1 MDLKFEIGDS
11 ATPRGHALV
20 YFTDSSDSSRVGAS
34 YIVVLPVNV
43 DIAKY
48 VPPFLAGQIESIGG
62 SDMSSFS
69 FPPAPEPVNSV
80 EQVREIAKSRHDDL
94 IFGGSQRL
102 DDTANLMG
110 LVGEIT
116 VEYRKYYDAFAGSLT
131 AEETNVLEADSDSPA
146 GVDEFLYG
154 LMSQADLLT
163 EVTNLVGKLR
173 YAVEGGDAATAEEC
187 EIRIRAAG
195 VHMPDNRRVDL
206 LAEAAAGRGPNAEE
220 LARLYVER
228 AYGLLQEDYRTV
240 KGVEDRIKQITGN
253 EIPARSDGGAA
264 KGPNTGSGAPENPR

>member
-1 MDLKFEIGDS
+1 MDLKFEIGS
-11 ATPRGHALV
+11 STSPRGHALV
-20 YFTDSSDSSRVGAS
+20 YFSDALDPSRIGAS

-80 EQVREIAKSRHDDL
+80 EQVQTIAKSRHDDL
-94 IFGGSQRL
+94 IFGGSYRL

-110 LVGEIT
+110 LVGEVT
-116 VEYRKYYDAFAGSLT
+116 SEYRKLYDKFVDTLT
-131 AEETNVLEADSDSPA
+131 TEELPALEYEADVRA
-146 GVDEFLYG
+146 VVDEFLYG

-173 YAVEGGDAATAEEC
+173 YAIEGGDGATADEC
-187 EIRIRAAG
+187 ELRIRAAG

-228 AYGLLQEDYRTV
+228 AYGLLQEDYRSV
-240 KGVEDRIKQITGN
+240 KGVEGRIRLLTGS
-253 EIPARSDGGAA
+253 ELPARPDSD
-264 KGPNTGSGAPENPR
+264 SGAPDNAR

>member
-1 MDLKFEIGDS
+1 MDLNFEIGDS
-11 ATPRGHALV
+11 AKPRGHALV
-20 YFTDSSDSSRVGAS
+20 YFTDSSDPSRVGAS

-80 EQVREIAKSRHDDL
+80 EQVREIANSRHDDL

-102 DDTANLMG
+102 DDAANLMG

-116 VEYRKYYDAFAGSLT
+116 SEYRKYYDAFTGSLT
-131 AEETNVLEADSDSPA
+131 AEEPNVLEADLDSPA

-173 YAVEGGDAATAEEC
+173 YAVEGGDSATAQEC

-264 KGPNTGSGAPENPR
+264 KGPDAGSGAPENPR

>member
-1 MDLKFEIGDS
+1 MDLKFEIGDAAS
-11 ATPRGHALV
+11 PRGHALV
-20 YFTDSSDSSRVGAS
+20 YFSDASDPSRIGAS

-80 EQVREIAKSRHDDL
+80 EQVRAIASSRHDDL
-94 IFGGSQRL
+94 IFGGSHRL
-102 DDTANLMG
+102 DDAADLMG

-116 VEYRKYYDAFAGSLT
+116 SEYRKLYDQFAESLSPD
-131 AEETNVLEADSDSPA
+131 ESKVLEGDTT

-154 LMSQADLLT
+154 LMSQSDLLT

-173 YAVEGGDAATAEEC
+173 YAIEGGDAATAEEC
-187 EIRIRAAG
+187 ELRIRAAG

-206 LAEAAAGRGPNAEE
+206 LAEAAAGRGANAEE

-228 AYGLLQEDYRTV
+228 AYGLLQEDYRAV
-240 KGVEDRIKQITGN
+240 KGVEDRIKQLTGD
-253 EIPARSDGGAA
+253 ELRGRPA
-264 KGPNTGSGAPENPR
+264 SGTDTASGTPDNPC